1 MNAHNTKV
9 LAVIE
14 NTLVAA
20 LEKLTNANAVAY
32 VSDLYLQVDRES
44 GELQIYDDKEQLLE
58 KVIIFDWVN
67 SKEKEQPFQQK
78 VIATLKAVMNVLS
91 AKNQFDG
98 ETFTKP
104 FSVSLTDEYFAVI
117 EELLYVDEE
126 NYRLDDPLLKDLDSE
141 LDEFLANLLSD
152 LD

>member
-20 LEKLTNANAVAY
+20 IEKLTHANAVAY

-67 SKEKEQPFQQK
+67 SKEKDEPFQQK
-78 VIATLKAVMNVLS
+78 VVSTLKAVLNVLS
-91 AKNQFDG
+91 AKNLFEG
-98 ETFTKP
+98 EAFVKP
-104 FSVSLTDEYFAVI
+104 FSVSLTDEFFAVI

-126 NYRLDDPLLKDLDSE
+126 NFRLDDPLLKDLDSE